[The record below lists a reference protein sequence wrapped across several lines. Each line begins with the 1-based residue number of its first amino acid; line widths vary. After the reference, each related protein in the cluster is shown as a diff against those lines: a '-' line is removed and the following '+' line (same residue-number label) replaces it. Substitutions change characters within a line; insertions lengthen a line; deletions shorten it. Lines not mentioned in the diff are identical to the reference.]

1 MSDFLAGSTALVTGA
16 SFGIGRSLSELLA
29 PRVRHLVLT
38 ARSEEALAEVADTC
52 RTVGM
57 DRYCVPV
64 WKTVPL
70 RRTAST
76 SLRLSAIVIE
86 TGFSQ
91 YTSLPAAA
99 ASQLI
104 SECQ

>member
-52 RTVGM
+52 RTVGT
-57 DRYCVPV
+57 
-64 WKTVPL
+64 TV
-70 RRTAST
+70 T
-76 SLRLSAIVIE
+76 V
-86 TGFSQ
+86 
-91 YTSLPAAA
+91 LPADLSRRDAPERLVA
-99 ASQLI
+99 ELARRGIAVDHLVNNAGSSTQ
-104 SECQ
+104 SKRSAW